1 MENILKGFAE
11 EYDLKIDRKIYN
23 GDSQRSANN
32 PILFV
37 FIGNSTREAS
47 EHISNSIQE
56 KWDNGRGIAF
66 INILTDI
73 AEDKDNSFNFQFS
86 CNLSD
91 KKHLRKDVRDKFYND
106 KKFLQDLNNKITV
119 VRDKILSCGNL
130 FSSFDGI
137 NISVVTMADD
147 PLNIILPE
155 ITLLI
160 RKRMLEVFKLST
172 ADLYVLIKEKNME
185 DEFFSKAASVSF
197 FREIE
202 YVQKNS
208 FTFDEKIAVYGE
220 ERELPVT
227 WQGPVF
233 YMTYLL
239 EEKSERGT
247 IPGASMKN
255 NYEIISY
262 INLLKNRNVSIETYS
277 DTENQYYDNSR
288 FKANISIDK
297 SINRYIT
304 AGLSKVKRPNGAIAV
319 TVVRAFYERIVK
331 QLDELSERDREF
343 IAEALKID
351 ENSIT
356 SRVESILPKDITV
369 MDMNGI
375 MISNSSYVEKSLSKL
390 TLRQVEE
397 NLYEDRCENFFHLNF
412 KKAAEKNIQNINLE
426 KEIRTSLNDNIL
438 NNPKLGLYCAWKW
451 TSDKGEG
458 IKYIRDRR
466 DSFNRY
472 IENINS
478 EIESIYESRF
488 TEGFSFKKFFGKGG
502 NIQEVRKKI
511 FLDIYGKRVEI
522 LKLSIYEKIMEKYE
536 EILLK
541 IHDELYDEIN
551 QLNFINEEIKKY
563 EDNIIKLQE
572 GYTAQNVKVYYTNVV
587 NNIINKLEKNYGK
600 AFYLGNKYI
609 GSLSQNLKEG
619 QEEMLRK
626 IAYFCSKY
634 ILTEQEFNKSFEEEF
649 NERANVNVENWN
661 SKVLSKEELYRKL
674 YNILDSNSE
683 LKCYLM
689 NYDVKGY
696 QEKYFFGDYSS
707 NFIKYAFDFDRKTRN
722 YKIGYIHERRS
733 SGIEK
738 LNLMGGFGVKDIIYI
753 RTAIDFYN
761 YCLENGYMLHGIDI
775 EKLPKIT

>member
-1 MENILKGFAE
+1 MEHILKGFAE

-23 GDSQRSANN
+23 GDAQRSANN

-37 FIGNSTREAS
+37 FIGNSLREAS
-47 EHISNSIQE
+47 EHINNTIKE
-56 KWDNGRGIAF
+56 KWDNGSGVTF
-66 INILTDI
+66 INILTDSI
-73 AEDKDNSFNFQFS
+73 EDKDNSFNFQVS
-86 CNLSD
+86 YDLED
-91 KKHLRKDVRDKFYND
+91 KKHLRKNIRDKFYED
-106 KKFLQDLNNKITV
+106 KQFLQNLNNKITMA
-119 VRDKILSCGNL
+119 RDRILSCGNL
-130 FSSFDGI
+130 FNSFEGI
-137 NISVVTMADD
+137 SISMVTMADD

-160 RKRMLEVFKLST
+160 RKRMLEVFKLGS
-172 ADLYVLIKEKNME
+172 ADLHVLIKEKNIE
-185 DEFFSKAASVSF
+185 DEFFSQASSVSF

-202 YVQKNS
+202 YVQKDS
-208 FTFDEKIAVYGE
+208 FIFNEKIAVYGE
-220 ERELPVT
+220 GKELPVT
-227 WQGPVF
+227 WRGPVF

-247 IPGASMKN
+247 IPDASMKN

-288 FKANISIDK
+288 FKVNINVEN

-319 TVVRAFYERIVK
+319 TVVRAFYERVIK
-331 QLDELSERDREF
+331 KLNELSRRDKEF
-343 IAEALKID
+343 ISGVFKINEDSMTLKVD
-351 ENSIT
+351 
-356 SRVESILPKDITV
+356 SILPSGITV

-375 MISNSSYVEKSLSKL
+375 MMSNAPAVEKRISKL

-397 NLYEDRCENFFHLNF
+397 NLYGDRCQNFFYENFIKISEN
-412 KKAAEKNIQNINLE
+412 NIENINIE
-426 KEIRTSLNDNIL
+426 KEIRSLVNDSIL
-438 NNPKLGLYCAWKW
+438 DSPKLGLYCAWKW
-451 TSDKGEG
+451 TDEDGEG
-458 IKYIRDRR
+458 IKYIRDSRNL
-466 DSFNRY
+466 FNRY
-472 IENINS
+472 IENINN
-478 EIESIYESRF
+478 EIENMYQSKF
-488 TEGFSFKKFFGKGG
+488 VEGFTLRSIFSRGG

-511 FLDIYGKRVEI
+511 FLEIYGKKLEI
-522 LKLSIYEKIMEKYE
+522 LKLSISQKIMEKYE

-541 IHDELYDEIN
+541 IHDEVYGEIN
-551 QLNFINEEIKKY
+551 QLNVIEESIKKY
-563 EDNIIKLQE
+563 EDEIIKHQDE
-572 GYTAQNVKVYYTNVV
+572 YTAQNVKVHYTNVV
-587 NNIINKLEKNYGK
+587 NNIIDKLEKNHGE
-600 AFYLGNKYI
+600 AFYFDDKYI
-609 GSLSQNLKEG
+609 GNLSQDLKKGKE
-619 QEEMLRK
+619 QLLAR
-626 IAYFCSKY
+626 ITQFCSKY

-649 NERANVNVENWN
+649 NERATVNVEDWN

-683 LKCYLM
+683 VKSYLM

-707 NFIKYAFDFDRKTRN
+707 DFIRYAFDFDRKTRN

-738 LNLMGGFGVKDIIYI
+738 LNLMGGFGAKDVIYV
-753 RTAIDFYN
+753 RTAIDFYK

-775 EKLPKIT
+775 EKLPEIT